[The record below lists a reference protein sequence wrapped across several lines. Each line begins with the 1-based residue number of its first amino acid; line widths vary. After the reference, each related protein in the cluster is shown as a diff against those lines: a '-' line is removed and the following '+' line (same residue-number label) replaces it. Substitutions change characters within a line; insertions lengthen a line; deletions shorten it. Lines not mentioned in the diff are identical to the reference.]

1 MDCIVPTLDLSK
13 AIKQRKRAELPSG
26 LKHDTARFTNSSQS
40 SKQGYVIDSHK
51 PSFIDSIAGPSAL
64 SKVMHTQTSVN
75 SQVLDDNAEGTGVN
89 LQDKITS
96 LMKMTKIPSKFAR
109 EAYMR
114 PRIIQRIQTL
124 TDRRIPAA
132 LHRPTSALKT
142 KYARRFVGGGKPVSC
157 TPIGNSQ
164 VQREKKLVTRKEV
177 MSPFI
182 MPSTTITPIR
192 NPAYLLPTTASQSKR
207 EEMQRMHFQKAF
219 ETLRIEQIKDSLIE
233 NSKVHSLCE
242 RVMT

>member
-1 MDCIVPTLDLSK
+1 MC
-13 AIKQRKRAELPSG
+13 
-26 LKHDTARFTNSSQS
+26 
-40 SKQGYVIDSHK
+40 
-51 PSFIDSIAGPSAL
+51 
-64 SKVMHTQTSVN
+64 
-75 SQVLDDNAEGTGVN
+75 
-89 LQDKITS
+89 
-96 LMKMTKIPSKFAR
+96 
-109 EAYMR
+109 
-114 PRIIQRIQTL
+114 
-124 TDRRIPAA
+124 
-132 LHRPTSALKT
+132 
-142 KYARRFVGGGKPVSC
+142 GGKPVSC
-157 TPIGNSQ
+157 TPIGYSQ

-242 RVMT
+242 RVIT